1 MKLSTCFLTGRLALA
16 VSIATVTP
24 SYATSVVSGGS
35 LLSNSNADQLASWF
49 GASGLN
55 LSNIYTFRPGDT
67 TMTWHSAADNQG
79 PTFTLIT
86 ARVANSTGPYQLI
99 GGYNPQSWQSLGGQV
114 VTRNANERTAFI
126 FDLSTLVL
134 QRQITANTDGQ
145 FQTYNDLSYGPSF
158 GWGFDIGFRAN
169 SLNLGFLN
177 QFSFGGGSTGT
188 ANLFGSLTSTA
199 IEIGSIE
206 TYTFTSVPEIPSMVG
221 TAFGLSVLVW
231 LRRKTVSKKLLPLR
245 A

>member
-1 MKLSTCFLTGRLALA
+1 MKISNCLLSSSIALV

-24 SYATSVVSGGS
+24 TYATSVVRGGS

-67 TMTWHSAADNQG
+67 TMTWHAAVDNQG

-86 ARVANSTGPYQLI
+86 ARVENSTGPYQLI

-114 VTRNANERTAFI
+114 VTRNTFDRTAFI
-126 FDLSTLVL
+126 FDLSTRVL
-134 QRQITANTDGQ
+134 QRQITATVDGQ
-145 FQTYNDLSYGPSF
+145 YQTYRDLSYGPSF

-169 SLNLGFLN
+169 SLSLGVLN
-177 QFSFGGGSTGT
+177 QFSYGGGSSGT
-188 ANLFGSLTSTA
+188 ANLFGALTSTA

-206 TYTFTSVPEIPSMVG
+206 TYTFAAVPEIPSMIG

-231 LRRKTVSKKLLPLR
+231 LRRKTVSRKLVSLK

>member
-1 MKLSTCFLTGRLALA
+1 MKLSKCLLYNGVTLA
-16 VSIATVTP
+16 VSFFVVTP

-55 LSNIYTFRPGDT
+55 LANIYTYRPGDT
-67 TMTWHSAADNQG
+67 TMTWHAAVDNKG

-86 ARVANSTGPYQLI
+86 ARVANSNGPYQLI
-99 GGYNPQSWQSLGGQV
+99 GGYNPQSWQSVGGLV
-114 VTRNANERTAFI
+114 VTRNTVDRTAFI

-169 SLNLGFLN
+169 SLTSGLLN
-177 QFSFGGGSTGT
+177 QFSYGGGSTGT
-188 ANLFGSLTSTA
+188 ANLFGSLTSTV

-206 TYTFTSVPEIPSMVG
+206 TYTFTAVPELPSMIV
-221 TAFGLSVLVW
+221 TALGLSVLVW
-231 LRRKTVSKKLLPLR
+231 LRRKTVSQKLVPLK